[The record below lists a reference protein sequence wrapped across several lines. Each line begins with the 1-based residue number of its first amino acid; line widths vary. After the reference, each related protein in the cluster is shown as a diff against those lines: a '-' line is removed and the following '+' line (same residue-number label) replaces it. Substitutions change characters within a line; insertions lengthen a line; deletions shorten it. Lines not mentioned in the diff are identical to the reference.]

1 MTVLVRSS
9 LIFAARAM
17 NVALGTLRSVLGLRR
32 QKHLA
37 AVLGLLESLIFILV
51 ISQVLQDT
59 RNIANI
65 VSYCGGFGAGTL
77 LGLVIEEKVGLGYAL
92 VQATTI
98 NDGRKIANALRNAG
112 YGVTEMTGQ
121 GQVGTVQVVTTVV
134 KRREVPAVIA
144 LVSEADARAFITVG
158 DACQVHRGHLGPA
171 R

>member
-1 MTVLVRSS
+1 MPLLAHSC
-9 LIFAARAM
+9 LIFIARAM
-17 NVALGTLRSVLGLRR
+17 NVSLGTVRSVLGLRR

-37 AVLGLLESLIFILV
+37 AVLGLFESLIFILV
-51 ISQVLQDT
+51 ISRVLQDT

-65 VSYCGGFGAGTL
+65 VGYCGGFGAGTL

-92 VQATTI
+92 VQATTL
-98 NDGRKIANALRNAG
+98 NDGRKIADALRSAG

-121 GQVGTVQVVTTVV
+121 GQFGTVHVVTTVV
-134 KRREVPAVIA
+134 KRRAVPAVIA
-144 LVSEADARAFITVG
+144 LVSESDAPAFITVG